1 MLITPDRPV
10 IQAPDVPSVLPARV
24 AVAPS
29 SAPVPDL
36 QPTRRNRQFRPDL
49 TGLWE
54 ATVSGKND
62 APALLVQINQAGA
75 ALAIWF
81 SRPAPGCSADPLPLP
96 KGAGTT
102 VDWTYGVANGF
113 LVDKGV
119 LDANGPTLLD
129 ARDGVA
135 LSWMVTKT
143 ADPFNPLDPSMLMRP
158 PANLTV
164 LEGNGMLRF
173 SRNDANVLVMA
184 FGIGG
189 TPFVTLVRYLPVA
202 RLPRCSTSSPNRY
215 GRR

>member
-1 MLITPDRPV
+1 MRRS
-10 IQAPDVPSVLPARV
+10 PSGSPGR
-24 AVAPS
+24 
-29 SAPVPDL
+29 
-36 QPTRRNRQFRPDL
+36 
-49 TGLWE
+49 
-54 ATVSGKND
+54 
-62 APALLVQINQAGA
+62 AGWA
-75 ALAIWF
+75 
-81 SRPAPGCSADPLPLP
+81 ADPLPLP

-164 LEGNGMLRF
+164 LEGNGCSG
-173 SRNDANVLVMA
+173 SRET
-184 FGIGG
+184 
-189 TPFVTLVRYLPVA
+189 TPM
-202 RLPRCSTSSPNRY
+202 CW
-215 GRR
+215 